1 MHQILNTLKGNINV
15 AVLQLRPT
23 ILYTI
28 ISKNGELAILDER
41 TYWIMEDQVKQL
53 LSLGKSGILVSWI
66 IQDQINR
73 LCILSH
79 IT

>member
-1 MHQILNTLKGNINV
+1 MTDV
-15 AVLQLRPT
+15 VLQLCPT

-73 LCILSH
+73 ISTLCD

>member
-1 MHQILNTLKGNINV
+1 MTRNMIDDVL
-15 AVLQLRPT
+15 LQLRPT

-53 LSLGKSGILVSWI
+53 LSLGKSGILVS
-66 IQDQINR
+66 
-73 LCILSH
+73 
-79 IT
+79 

>member
-1 MHQILNTLKGNINV
+1 MKKYDFL
-15 AVLQLRPT
+15 LQLRPT

-53 LSLGKSGILVSWI
+53 LSLGKSGILVS
-66 IQDQINR
+66 
-73 LCILSH
+73 
-79 IT
+79 